1 MFRFE
6 GQISM
11 TIGHPRLLECLP
23 MLQCGLRSA
32 LALAIVALL
41 LAPAATAQEAPAAAP
56 AAPTTRYKEQRDRKE
71 PGGGA
76 KIEILKV
83 LGEGQVRNQDQF
95 VAWWRFRVA
104 EFTLPENASQF
115 TELRKKIKQELQRA
129 KDPARTQ
136 SIEQILTNVREIIAD
151 SQYSPAARVNAI
163 LILGD
168 LNKTEPD
175 FKGDGAV
182 PLPAALGDLIKIV
195 DNAVPVNDIND
206 ALRAAALIG
215 LERHAA
221 GPMPDD
227 GKKNL
232 SAELREMIATEA
244 PPEGRSVDVHG
255 WLTGRAKGI
264 LESLGAGASV
274 AAPAP

>member
-1 MFRFE
+1 
-6 GQISM
+6 M
-11 TIGHPRLLECLP
+11 TIGHPRLFECLA

-41 LAPAATAQEAPAAAP
+41 LAPTATAQDAPAAAP
-56 AAPTTRYKEQRDRKE
+56 AAPQSRYKDQRDRKE
-71 PGGGA
+71 PSGA
-76 KIEILKV
+76 KIEMLKV
-83 LGEGQVRNQDQF
+83 LGNGQVQIQDQF
-95 VAWWRFRVA
+95 VGWWRFRVA
-104 EFTLPENASQF
+104 EFTLPENASQWP
-115 TELRKKIKQELQRA
+115 ELRKKMKQELQRA

-136 SIEQILTNVREIIAD
+136 SIEQILINVREIIAD
-151 SQYSPAARVNAI
+151 PQYSPTARVNAI

-175 FKGDGAV
+175 FKGEGAV
-182 PLPAALGDLIKIV
+182 PLPASLGDLLKIV

-227 GKKNL
+227 GKKKL
-232 SAELREMIATEA
+232 SAELHEMIATEA
-244 PPEGRSVDVHG
+244 PPEGRSADVHG
-255 WLTGRAKGI
+255 WLTGRAQGI
-264 LESLGAGASV
+264 LEALGAGASV
-274 AAPAP
+274 AAPSS